1 MPPRT
6 DPGTDPV
13 LVIDIGNTHTVLG
26 VFHEDRLT
34 GFWRLS
40 STVRRTADELAVF
53 VRAVC
58 GDCVPE
64 LSRSRQVVIGSVV
77 PMLTDEFERMA
88 ERLFGARPFM
98 VHHRLKTGVTLG
110 IPDPSSLGADRIAN
124 AVAVAGGPLPV
135 IVVDLGTATTF
146 DVVGR
151 GRRYRGGAIAPG
163 IRTSADELFH
173 RAAKLPKVEIRR
185 PRSPIGRTT
194 EQSIQSGVFYGA
206 VGSIDGIVRQLERQL
221 GERARV
227 IATGGLAPLIAE
239 ASETITEVDEALTL
253 RGLARIARLNRSGR
267 RGG

>member
-1 MPPRT
+1 MPPRP
-6 DPGTDPV
+6 DAGADPV
-13 LVIDIGNTHTVLG
+13 LVIDIGNTQTVLG
-26 VFHEDRLT
+26 VFNGERLT

-53 VRAVC
+53 VQAMC
-58 GDCVPE
+58 GDWMRD
-64 LSRSRQVVIGSVV
+64 LARSRQVIIGSVV
-77 PMLTDEFERMA
+77 PMLTDEFERMG
-88 ERLFGARPFM
+88 ELLFGARPFM
-98 VHHRLKTGVTLG
+98 VHNELRTGVTLA

-124 AVAVAGGPLPV
+124 AAAVAGGRLPA

-146 DVVGR
+146 DVIGR

-163 IRTSADELFH
+163 VRTSADELFH

-221 GERARV
+221 GEPARV
-227 IATGGLAPLIAE
+227 IGTGGLAPLIAE

-253 RGLARIARLNRSGR
+253 RGLARIARLNRPGR
-267 RGG
+267 RR